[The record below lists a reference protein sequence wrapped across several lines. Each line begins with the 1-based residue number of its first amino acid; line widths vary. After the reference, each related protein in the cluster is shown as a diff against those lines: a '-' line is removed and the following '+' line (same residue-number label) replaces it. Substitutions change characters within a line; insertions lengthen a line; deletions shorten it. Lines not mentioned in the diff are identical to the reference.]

1 MNATSA
7 NNWPRSY
14 GKRGILDG
22 DLSCFLKKP
31 SRDSIKGVMMQRLQS
46 EPVADG
52 QLSAAQIAQWRNTG
66 RVLVKGLLDS
76 DQLRALTALAL
87 QLFPAPGAAEAA
99 AHSTWVAC
107 NHPSFCRKCAANDAR
122 SSVPTAVAVARTS
135 TGSEPNTQRW
145 MLSASA
151 SATDGFLARRT

>member
-1 MNATSA
+1 MAMNATSA

-14 GKRGILDG
+14 GKRGILHG
-22 DLSCFLKKP
+22 GPSSFLKKP
-31 SRDSIKGVMMQRLQS
+31 RRDSIKGVMMQRLQS

-99 AHSTWVAC
+99 SVTDFGSDGALVFPSAHVL
-107 NHPSFCRKCAANDAR
+107 FNDVTL
-122 SSVPTAVAVARTS
+122 SPPLLQAVADLLGVGVDQIR
-135 TGSEPNTQRW
+135 
-145 MLSASA
+145 
-151 SATDGFLARRT
+151 